1 MEDRTD
7 QARTEETNHF
17 ARDFTERTERAAQA
31 NINVMHMWQAG
42 ADAAS
47 KVTAQSTDQAAHAPG
62 FGDDAAEKAA
72 GQAVVNAAALTQ
84 SASVLTDSVQAI
96 SSEWVDFVRHST
108 ERSMDYMAA
117 TMRCRSPSDFVHAQ
131 ADAFRDN
138 VEMLMDSNRRIVE
151 IALRTAG
158 EASHVLDRNL
168 KLSTPAEPAQ
178 EERSHRTR
186 TALGE
191 QGHPHNTKKLRK
203 G

>member
-1 MEDRTD
+1 MDDRTD
-7 QARTEETNHF
+7 QALRRTEETNHF
-17 ARDFTERTERAAQA
+17 ARDFTERTERAARA

-42 ADAAS
+42 VDAAS

-62 FGDDAAEKAA
+62 FGDDAVEKAA

-96 SSEWVDFVRHST
+96 SSEWVDFVRHNI

-138 VEMLMDSNRRIVE
+138 VEVLMDNNRRIVE
-151 IALRTAG
+151 IALRTAE
-158 EASHVLDRNL
+158 EASHVVDRNL
-168 KLSTPAEPAQ
+168 KLSKPPSET
-178 EERSHRTR
+178 RHRKE
-186 TALGE
+186 LI
-191 QGHPHNTKKLRK
+191 PHNTKK
-203 G
+203 